1 MKKESK
7 VANKRTYKIEKYM
20 SSGGLYHQAIEIS
33 LELDEKSDGLHSQM
47 LREKVVPEFK
57 LYEVIYL
64 DQDHIPMTIY
74 KYDSNGEMIS
84 KEDVYKYYK
93 EKRKSGGNE

>member
-1 MKKESK
+1 MEKSNK
-7 VANKRTYKIEKYM
+7 NKRAYKIEKYM
-20 SSGGLYHQAIEIS
+20 SSGGLYCQAIEIS
-33 LELDEKSDGLHSQM
+33 LELDEKSNGLHSQM

-57 LYEVIYL
+57 LYESIYL

-74 KYDSNGEMIS
+74 KYNRDGEMIS

-93 EKRKSGGNE
+93 EKKRKNGGNE